1 MVPHNKAQSFP
12 GMIPF
17 VKDRPSGLLA
27 VKNVRVAKGVKR
39 GGPTISSSN
48 VSRNRYNTRK
58 LTGCRRLTMTA
69 SKNSRQKKNIEYFL
83 PADPDRGKW
92 IQEATREEITTILE
106 NVPCGI
112 YVVEGP
118 LGDTLYINP
127 GCYKISGYDIND
139 VPDATTARKILYP
152 DDETREEQAVYR
164 ERMIS
169 GAEQGPF
176 LSAIVCKDG
185 ERRTCEVR
193 MIRLPDNKLV
203 GVWTDVT
210 RREIAE
216 TRLRKR
222 EKTLLRVKDELGK
235 RVNER
240 TLELVRVNK
249 ELEQSREKLRLLSEH
264 LQRAQEEERTRV
276 AREIHDELGQLL
288 TGLKMDL
295 AYYGNHLDKGQ
306 SIVEDWM
313 KTMEKQIDMGIDT
326 VRKICSDL
334 RPHVLDRLGLVA
346 AIEWHARNFEK
357 RTGIECVVPVSP
369 EIPDLDED
377 LEIVLFRAFQEAM
390 TNVARHADATLVEV
404 ALKNKGDDKVVL
416 TIKDNGKG
424 ITKED
429 IANPGSF
436 GIIGIRERIRFWG
449 GKSAFSGSPRKGT
462 TVMIS
467 VPFFRRTG
475 VKHVKKD
482 KVRTPLNREKR

>member
-1 MVPHNKAQSFP
+1 MA
-12 GMIPF
+12 
-17 VKDRPSGLLA
+17 
-27 VKNVRVAKGVKR
+27 
-39 GGPTISSSN
+39 
-48 VSRNRYNTRK
+48 
-58 LTGCRRLTMTA
+58 A
-69 SKNSRQKKNIEYFL
+69 SKNSKQKKNMEYFL
-83 PADPDRGKW
+83 PGDPDRGKW

-112 YVVEGP
+112 SGRERP
-118 LGDTLYINP
+118 LGAPHYINP

-139 VPDATTARKILYP
+139 VPNAMTARSILYP
-152 DDETREEQAVYR
+152 DDKTREEQAVCR

-176 LSAIVCKDG
+176 LSTIVCKDG
-185 ERRTCEVR
+185 EKRNCEVR
-193 MIRLPDNKLV
+193 MIRLPDDKLV

-216 TRLRKR
+216 ARLRKR
-222 EKTLLRVKDELGK
+222 ERTLLRAKDELEK

-240 TLELVRVNK
+240 TLELVRVNR
-249 ELEQSREKLRLLSEH
+249 ELKQSREKLRLLSEH

-288 TGLKMDL
+288 TGLKMDI
-295 AYYGNHLDKGQ
+295 AYYGNHLDKDQ

-313 KTMEKQIDMGIDT
+313 RTMEKQIDLGIDT

-334 RPHVLDRLGLVA
+334 RPHVLERLGLVA

-357 RTGIECVVPVSP
+357 RTGIKCVVPVSP
-369 EIPDLDED
+369 EIFDLDEN

-404 ALKNKGDDKVVL
+404 VLKSEGEDNVVL

-467 VPFFRRTG
+467 VPFFKRPG
-475 VKHVKKD
+475 VKYMKKD
-482 KVRTPLNREKR
+482 KIQAPHG

>member
-1 MVPHNKAQSFP
+1 MGNGRVLRNCHNTQKS
-12 GMIPF
+12 I
-17 VKDRPSGLLA
+17 
-27 VKNVRVAKGVKR
+27 
-39 GGPTISSSN
+39 
-48 VSRNRYNTRK
+48 
-58 LTGCRRLTMTA
+58 GCRKKKTA
-69 SKNSRQKKNIEYFL
+69 NTINCRQEKNMDSYLGDE
-83 PADPDRGKW
+83 PDRGKW

-139 VPDATTARKILYP
+139 VPNARVAKKILYP
-152 DDETREEQAVYR
+152 DDKTREEQAVYR
-164 ERMIS
+164 DRMIN
-169 GAEQGPF
+169 GGEQGPF
-176 LSAIVCKDG
+176 LSAITRKDG
-185 ERRTCEVR
+185 EKRICEVR

-216 TRLRKR
+216 ARLRKR
-222 EKTLLRVKDELGK
+222 EKTLLRVKNELEK
-235 RVNER
+235 NVNER

-295 AYYGNHLDKGQ
+295 AYYSNHLDKGQ
-306 SIVEDWM
+306 SIVEDRM
-313 KTMEKQIDMGIDT
+313 KAMEKQIDLGIDT
-326 VRKICSDL
+326 VRKLCSDL
-334 RPHVLDRLGLVA
+334 RPHVLDRLGLIA
-346 AIEWHARNFEK
+346 AIRWHARNFEK
-357 RTGIECVVPVSP
+357 RTGIKCVVPVSS
-369 EIPDLDED
+369 EISDLDED

-390 TNVARHADATLVEV
+390 TNVARHAGATLVEV
-404 ALKNKGDDKVVL
+404 ILKNRGDNIVL

-462 TVMIS
+462 TVTIS
-467 VPFFRRTG
+467 VPFFRRTE
-475 VKHVKKD
+475 VKHAKNN
-482 KVRTPLNREKR
+482 KVRAKLG

>member
-1 MVPHNKAQSFP
+1 MLMHNKAQLFLSMKP
-12 GMIPF
+12 LI
-17 VKDRPSGLLA
+17 KDRSSGLLTVKDVHA
-27 VKNVRVAKGVKR
+27 VKGLKKR
-39 GGPTISSSN
+39 STINRSS
-48 VSRNRYNTRK
+48 VSRS
-58 LTGCRRLTMTA
+58 CH
-69 SKNSRQKKNIEYFL
+69 NIMQ
-83 PADPDRGKW
+83 PADRNKVTTTCSINNRQEKNLEICLPDEPDRGRW
-92 IQEATREEITTILE
+92 IQEATRGEITTILE

-139 VPDATTARKILYP
+139 VPNAVTARKILYP
-152 DDETREEQAVYR
+152 DDKTREEQAVYR

-169 GAEQGPF
+169 GTEQGPF

-185 ERRTCEVR
+185 EKRICEVR

-216 TRLRKR
+216 SRLRER
-222 EKTLLRVKDELGK
+222 EKTLLRVKDELEK

-249 ELEQSREKLRLLSEH
+249 ELEESREKLRLLSEH

-295 AYYGNHLDKGQ
+295 AYCSNHLDKDQ

-313 KTMEKQIDMGIDT
+313 KAMEKQIDLGIDT

-334 RPHVLDRLGLVA
+334 RPHVLERLGLVA
-346 AIEWHARNFEK
+346 AIGWHARIFEK
-357 RTGIECVVPVSP
+357 RTGIKCVVPVSP
-369 EIPDLDED
+369 EIFDLDED

-390 TNVARHADATLVEV
+390 TNVARHACATLVEV
-404 ALKNKGDDKVVL
+404 TLKNRGDTIVL
-416 TIKDNGKG
+416 TVKDNGKG

-449 GKSAFSGSPRKGT
+449 GKSAFSGSSRKGT
-462 TVMIS
+462 TVIIS
-467 VPFFRRTG
+467 VPFFRRTE
-475 VKHVKKD
+475 VKHGKKD
-482 KVRTPLNREKR
+482 KTRVPRG

>member
-1 MVPHNKAQSFP
+1 
-12 GMIPF
+12 
-17 VKDRPSGLLA
+17 
-27 VKNVRVAKGVKR
+27 
-39 GGPTISSSN
+39 
-48 VSRNRYNTRK
+48 
-58 LTGCRRLTMTA
+58 
-69 SKNSRQKKNIEYFL
+69 
-83 PADPDRGKW
+83 
-92 IQEATREEITTILE
+92 
-106 NVPCGI
+106 
-112 YVVEGP
+112 VVEGP

-127 GCYKISGYDIND
+127 GCYKISGYDIKD
-139 VPDATTARKILYP
+139 VPNAVTARKILYP
-152 DDETREEQAVYR
+152 DDKTREEQAMYR

-169 GAEQGPF
+169 GAKQGPF
-176 LSAIVCKDG
+176 LSTIVCKDG
-185 ERRTCEVR
+185 EKRICEVR

-216 TRLRKR
+216 SRLRKR
-222 EKTLLRVKDELGK
+222 EKTLLKVKDELEK

-295 AYYGNHLDKGQ
+295 AYCSNHLDKDQ

-313 KTMEKQIDMGIDT
+313 KAMEKQIDLGIDT

-334 RPHVLDRLGLVA
+334 RPHVLERLGLVA
-346 AIEWHARNFEK
+346 AIEWHARIFEK
-357 RTGIECVVPVSP
+357 RTGIKCVVPVSP
-369 EIPDLDED
+369 EISDLDED

-390 TNVARHADATLVEV
+390 TNVARHAGATMVEV
-404 ALKNKGDDKVVL
+404 ALKNKGDTIAL
-416 TIKDNGKG
+416 IIKDNGKG
-424 ITKED
+424 IAKED

-467 VPFFRRTG
+467 VPFFRRTE
-475 VKHVKKD
+475 VSHAKKD
-482 KVRTPLNREKR
+482 KVRTPRR